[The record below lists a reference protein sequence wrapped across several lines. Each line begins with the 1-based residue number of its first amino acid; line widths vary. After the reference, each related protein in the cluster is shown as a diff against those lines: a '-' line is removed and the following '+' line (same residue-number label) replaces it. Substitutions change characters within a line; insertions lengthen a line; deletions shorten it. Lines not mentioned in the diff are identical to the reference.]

1 MNNLKN
7 LMETGRGVIKNTD
20 AIFKLL
26 IVFILFGCINYI
38 LAYKTKEPH
47 VYTYLSE
54 TEELQGRAST
64 LSIPVLNHD
73 TLTNNVDQALFDTFN
88 FDASNYNVKLTNALN
103 KWYTPMGAQD
113 VYNSITNL
121 NNGNGSFIDFMFKN
135 RITSQA
141 YILPGTSVIR
151 TTILNNRTA
160 WHMGARMLLT
170 YRNQFG
176 YSSSNIVDVSVWVV
190 VIPPSENPNAMGI
203 RSIRLIY

>member
-1 MNNLKN
+1 MNNLEN
-7 LMETGRGVIKNTD
+7 LMKTGRGVIKNTD
-20 AIFKLL
+20 AIVKIL
-26 IVFILFGCINYI
+26 IVFILLGSVNYI

-54 TEELQGRAST
+54 TEELQGRATT

-121 NNGNGSFIDFMFKN
+121 NNGNGSFIDFMFQN

-141 YILPGTSVIR
+141 YVLPGTSVIR

-160 WHMGARMLLT
+160 WHIGARMLLT

>member
-1 MNNLKN
+1 MNNLEN
-7 LMETGRGVIKNTD
+7 LMKTGRGVIKNTD
-20 AIFKLL
+20 AIVKIL
-26 IVFILFGCINYI
+26 IVFILFSGVNYI

-47 VYTYLSE
+47 VYTYLSG
-54 TEELQGRAST
+54 TEEVQGRAAT

-88 FDASNYNVKLTNALN
+88 FDASNYNVNLTNALN

-121 NNGNGSFIDFMFKN
+121 NNGNGSFIDFMVQN

-160 WHMGARMLLT
+160 WHIGARMLLT

-176 YSSSNIVDVSVWVV
+176 YSSSNVVDVSVWVV
-190 VIPPSENPNAMGI
+190 VIPPSENPNAIGI
-203 RSIRLIY
+203 RSIRLI

>member
-1 MNNLKN
+1 MNNLEN
-7 LMETGRGVIKNTD
+7 LMKTGRGVIKNTD
-20 AIFKLL
+20 AIVKIL
-26 IVFILFGCINYI
+26 IVFILLGIVNYI

-54 TEELQGRAST
+54 TEELLGRANT

-88 FDASNYNVKLTNALN
+88 FDASNYSVKLTNALN

-121 NNGNGSFIDFMFKN
+121 NNGNGSFIDFMFQN

-141 YILPGTSVIR
+141 YVLPGTYVIR
-151 TTILNNRTA
+151 TTILDNRTA
-160 WHMGARMLLT
+160 WHIGARMLLT

-203 RSIRLIY
+203 RSIRLI

>member
-1 MNNLKN
+1 MNNLEN
-7 LMETGRGVIKNTD
+7 LMKTGKGVIKNTD
-20 AIFKLL
+20 NIVKLL
-26 IVFILFGCINYI
+26 IVFIVLGCGNYI

-54 TEELQGRAST
+54 TEKLQGKVNT
-64 LSIPVLNHD
+64 LPIPVLNHE

-88 FDASNYNVKLTNALN
+88 FDASNYTTKLPNALG
-103 KWYTPMGAQD
+103 KWYTPQGAED
-113 VYNSITNL
+113 VFNNITNL
-121 NNGNGSFIDFMFKN
+121 NNGNGSFIDFMFQN

-141 YILPGTSVIR
+141 YVLPGTSVIR

-160 WHMGARMLLT
+160 WHIGARMLLT

-190 VIPPSENPNAMGI
+190 VIPPSENPNAIGI
-203 RSIRLIY
+203 RSIRLI